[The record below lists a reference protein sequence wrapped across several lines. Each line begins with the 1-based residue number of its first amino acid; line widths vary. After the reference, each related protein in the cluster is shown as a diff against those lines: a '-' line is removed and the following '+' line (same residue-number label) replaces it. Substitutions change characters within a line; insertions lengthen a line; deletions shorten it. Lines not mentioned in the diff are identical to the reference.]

1 MIKIDYT
8 HKHSFVICAYNES
21 PYLEACIRALQ
32 KQSVKSS
39 IIMVTSTPNV
49 HIQSLTQKYRL
60 PLMVNDGEKGMV
72 QDWNFGLSQCTTP
85 YVTIAHQD
93 DIYFANYAEVAMNEL
108 SISKKPLIF
117 FSDYVEIRDGKLVS
131 NNRLLQI
138 KRCMLLP
145 LKRKGMQRIVF
156 IRRRILSLG
165 NPICCP
171 SVTFAVNNLPR
182 PIFAKGFR
190 SNQDW
195 EAWEQFSR
203 LSGEFLYCSKKLM
216 GHRIHPESETS
227 IMIGES
233 LRNKEDYEL
242 FSKFWPSW
250 IAKMLAKGY
259 AKSEQFN
266 HQGKSPASKR

>member
-1 MIKIDYT
+1 MKDYT
-8 HKHSFVICAYNES
+8 HEHSFVICAYSES

-32 KQSVKSS
+32 KQSIKSS

-49 HIQSLTQKYRL
+49 HIQSLAQKYKL
-60 PLMVNDGEKGMV
+60 SLIVNNGEKGIV
-72 QDWNFGLSQCTTP
+72 QDWNFGLSQCATP

-93 DIYFANYAEVAMNEL
+93 DIYFANYAEVAMDKMMG
-108 SISKKPLIF
+108 SKQPLIF
-117 FSDYVEIRDGKLVS
+117 FSDYVEIRDGKFIS
-131 NNRLLQI
+131 KNKLLQI

-145 LKRKGMQRIVF
+145 LRWKRMQKKVF

-165 NPICCP
+165 SPICCP
-171 SVTFAVNNLPR
+171 SVTFAVDNLPR
-182 PIFAKGFR
+182 PIFSKGFR

-233 LRNKEDYEL
+233 LRNKEDYEM
-242 FSKFWPSW
+242 FCKFWPSQ
-250 IAKMLAKGY
+250 IAKILAKGY
-259 AKSEQFN
+259 AKSEKFN
-266 HQGKSPASKR
+266 NIS